1 MATRT
6 ILRLG
11 EEGLD
16 EIRHIIQMAIIED
29 KDAVGAL
36 SVIRLGVDADNKT
49 DLVVLKETDFV
60 SSPITLADK
69 SMNEIAKLLQFSL
82 MTKTNF
88 MDLLSQI
95 RFDLKVGNVIEPTE
109 EYLTYFD
116 NIVKM
121 RLKFAEEAK
130 SQQRT

>member
-69 SMNEIAKLLQFSL
+69 SMIEIAKLLQFSL

>member
-16 EIRHIIQMAIIED
+16 EISHIIQMAIIED

-69 SMNEIAKLLQFSL
+69 SMIEIAKLLQFSL

>member
-29 KDAVGAL
+29 NDAVGAL

-69 SMNEIAKLLQFSL
+69 SMIEIAKLLQFSL

>member
-1 MATRT
+1 M
-6 ILRLG
+6 
-11 EEGLD
+11 
-16 EIRHIIQMAIIED
+16 
-29 KDAVGAL
+29 
-36 SVIRLGVDADNKT
+36 DADNKT

-69 SMNEIAKLLQFSL
+69 SMIEIAKLLQFSL